1 MLNKQTTTIFGGI
14 FGHFLARNTLIQA
27 ACGLILIALLLP
39 FFNHIV
45 HELKQ
50 TQGET
55 LANATLAAIQ
65 NDLVTNNLGAV
76 AQYGMQML
84 KQSPNTHYLI
94 LSKKTG
100 EETIISENNWHLSNQ
115 SLPYASLQFTQDHRQ
130 GIVQDYQGITPSQI
144 QLKQAS
150 DTFTYSTPIYINGQL
165 WGVLTIGFAQH
176 LYSNILE
183 KIYWAIGVCV
193 VLSCLV
199 GGMLFFAA
207 SKRIRRQIS
216 AFGRTA
222 TLLSYGELSARAPE
236 GGIGEIGAL
245 GKAINAM
252 SSSLESQ
259 SARSFQ
265 LAQIVEQT
273 NDAFILFDRSF
284 NVIFA
289 NDALNEITGFDASE
303 FEDSN
308 IQRFTEK
315 LAINLTEIESG
326 LEEMQLNLENNFTK
340 DMLLT
345 RKDGLQINVEM
356 RLESI
361 EDIEN
366 NTQSYLLVF
375 ANITSR
381 KDMEQEL
388 HQLAFYDKLTG
399 LPNRRMFMDTL
410 QKAIRQ
416 SERQGTC
423 FALFFMDLDN
433 FKNIND
439 SMGHEAG
446 DELLIQIAQ
455 KLKEIFR
462 GVDLVTR
469 LGGDEF
475 TVIIEYVKSPG
486 HIDLGNLAAK
496 AVKQLSSQPVLL
508 NGRPHTIST
517 SLGIAKYPENG
528 FDSDTLVK
536 NADTAMYAAK
546 KSGKN
551 NYAFYTDSMNVAL
564 RKYLEI
570 ENDLKEAI
578 KASDQLRLQ
587 YQPIVSLETKEM
599 VAVEVLARWEHPTKG
614 EVSPSEFIGVAE
626 KTDLI
631 LVLSERLLQ
640 QAFTQAKEWQS
651 RGLNHYVSVN
661 ISVRQFDKENFIQI
675 LTALIIDY
683 DVNPSKIQLEFTEGI
698 MLDSTEETIRKF
710 EKIKEL
716 GFRIAIDDFGTG
728 YSSLSYIHKLP
739 IDVIK
744 IDRAF
749 VSDILNNEKSQAI
762 LTAITTLSKAL
773 NIETVAEGIEF
784 TMHEKLV
791 MNCMCD
797 YGQGYLYDA
806 SMLIGQ
812 FEEKY
817 MNDITPLLLANEPS

>member
-1 MLNKQTTTIFGGI
+1 MLNKQASNIFDGI
-14 FGHFLARNTLIQA
+14 FGHFLARNSIIQVG
-27 ACGLILIALLLP
+27 CGLILIALLLP
-39 FFNHIV
+39 FFDHLV
-45 HELKQ
+45 QELKHE
-50 TQGET
+50 QGAT
-55 LANATLAAIQ
+55 LTNATLAATQ
-65 NDLVTNNLGAV
+65 NNLLTNNLGAV
-76 AQYGMQML
+76 AQYGMQIL
-84 KQSPNTHYLI
+84 KHTPNTRYLI
-94 LSKKTG
+94 FSKKTG
-100 EETIISENNWHLSNQ
+100 EETIISAHNWHLNQ
-115 SLPYASLQFTQDHRQ
+115 KSLPYSTLQFDLDHNAGILQDDQGLAPTQLE
-130 GIVQDYQGITPSQI
+130 
-144 QLKQAS
+144 LKQAS
-150 DTFTYSTPIYINGQL
+150 DTFTYSSPILINGQQ
-165 WGVLTIGFAQH
+165 WGVITIGFEQH
-176 LYSNILE
+176 HYTNILQ
-183 KIYWAIGVCV
+183 KIYWAIAMCV
-193 VLSCLV
+193 ALSCLI
-199 GGMLFFAA
+199 GAMLFFAV
-207 SKRIRRQIS
+207 SKRIRREIS

-289 NDALNEITGFDASE
+289 NDALNEITGFDATD
-303 FEDSN
+303 FEDAN
-308 IQRFTEK
+308 IHTFTRT
-315 LAINLTEIESG
+315 LAINLAEIETG
-326 LEEMQLNLENNFTK
+326 LKEMQLNLENNFTK

-345 RKDGLQINVEM
+345 RKDGMQINVEM

-399 LPNRRMFMDTL
+399 LPNRRMFMDSL
-410 QKAIRQ
+410 QKSIKQ
-416 SERQGTC
+416 SERQNTC

-528 FDSDTLVK
+528 LDSDTLVK

-564 RKYLEI
+564 QKYLEI

-578 KASDQLRLQ
+578 KTTDQLRLQ
-587 YQPIVSLETKEM
+587 YQPIVSLSTKEM

-614 EVSPSEFIGVAE
+614 EISPSEFIGVAE

-683 DVNPSKIQLEFTEGI
+683 DINPSKIQLEFTEGI
-698 MLDSTEETIRKF
+698 MLDSTEETIKKF

-784 TMHEKLV
+784 TTHEKLV
-791 MNCMCD
+791 MSCLCD

-817 MNDITPLLLANEPS
+817 MNDIPPLMLANQP